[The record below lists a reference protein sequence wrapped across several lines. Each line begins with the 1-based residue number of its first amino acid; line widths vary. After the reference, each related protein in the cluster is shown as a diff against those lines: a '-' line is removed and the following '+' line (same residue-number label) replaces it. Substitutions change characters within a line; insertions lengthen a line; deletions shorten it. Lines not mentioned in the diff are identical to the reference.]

1 MPLFFLH
8 VRDGDRLIRDP
19 DGSVFRDL
27 EAVRSEAIE
36 SARELIA
43 SGIVDRGR
51 IGIERSMLICDASGA
66 ALLVV
71 PFRDAIAL
79 S

>member
-1 MPLFFLH
+1 MALSS
-8 VRDGDRLIRDP
+8 VISRL
-19 DGSVFRDL
+19 
-27 EAVRSEAIE
+27 
-36 SARELIA
+36 SAAKLSKVHELMA